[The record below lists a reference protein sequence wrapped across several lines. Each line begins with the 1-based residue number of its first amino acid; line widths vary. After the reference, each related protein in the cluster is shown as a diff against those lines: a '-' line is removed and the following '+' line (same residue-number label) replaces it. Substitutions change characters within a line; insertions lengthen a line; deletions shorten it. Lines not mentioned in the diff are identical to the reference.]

1 MNKKSKE
8 QEIILENDK
17 HENIFIKG
25 YRTIKDLLAPASI
38 ERTSPDELKVENK
51 YVRTFVINGYPST
64 THIGFLTELFDTET
78 DIDTAIYIEP
88 ADDRE
93 AQAQLTKEISIAE
106 AQLMADTEKGK
117 ISNLTFL
124 QAKRDKLVAQRERLE
139 QNTENMFYVQV
150 IGAMYSDSLKELNKN
165 MQKLDNRLIGSRI
178 KMMPL
183 YLRQDDG
190 YKSSLPY
197 GRTYINDYARN
208 INTGALTGMF
218 PFYNAEISHPGGTF
232 MGINQ
237 STATAI
243 FLDWYNKSLLNN
255 ANGFVFGTSGSGKTY
270 FVSLLTL
277 RSAIIDGVRTVV
289 IDAEGE
295 YGKVTNAVGGIVI
308 KFEPT
313 EKFKLNCFD
322 IEAEPVID
330 DLGNNTGE
338 VIVDIKSKAADILNL
353 IAVMSQGTMT
363 PDIQSGVSEVIKSL
377 YTNIGITE
385 NPDSLYTQ
393 SERGVFNKETGE
405 YSFGKIKKKMPQM
418 TDFYNGLV
426 AYAKKRKDERFF
438 KLADTLKMFVEGGI
452 YDMFDCQT
460 TMNIDFDKAPVVS
473 FDVSKLEENL
483 LRPIGMYIAL
493 NWTWETFAKQH
504 VEVKKRILVDEAW
517 LLIRKSLKGSEYTG
531 LFLENTSTR
540 IRKRNGGLV
549 ISSQRYEV
557 FNESENGQ
565 AILTNSAVK
574 IFFKQESAN
583 IKGIQDTF
591 MMSAGERSY
600 LLGLQR
606 GEYLIKVNGQSSKGY
621 AYSFDFEDELIGNAE
636 LKKTG
641 YIEEDDDD
649 L

>member
-1 MNKKSKE
+1 MES
-8 QEIILENDK
+8 EI
-17 HENIFIKG
+17 
-25 YRTIKDLLAPASI
+25 Y
-38 ERTSPDELKVENK
+38 
-51 YVRTFVINGYPST
+51 
-64 THIGFLTELFDTET
+64 
-78 DIDTAIYIEP
+78 
-88 ADDRE
+88 
-93 AQAQLTKEISIAE
+93 
-106 AQLMADTEKGK
+106 
-117 ISNLTFL
+117 
-124 QAKRDKLVAQRERLE
+124 
-139 QNTENMFYVQV
+139 
-150 IGAMYSDSLKELNKN
+150 
-165 MQKLDNRLIGSRI
+165 
-178 KMMPL
+178 
-183 YLRQDDG
+183 
-190 YKSSLPY
+190 
-197 GRTYINDYARN
+197 DYARN

-405 YSFGKIKKKMPQM
+405 YSFGKIEDI
-418 TDFYNGLV
+418 TDKGYYTNSYHVDVREKIDIFS
-426 AYAKKRKDERFF
+426 KF
-438 KLADTLKMFVEGGI
+438 KFESVFQNISSGGAISYGEVPNMEKNLEALETVVKFI
-452 YDMFDCQT
+452 YDNIQYAEFNTKSDYCQQCGFSGEIIV
-460 TMNIDFDKAPVVS
+460 N
-473 FDVSKLEENL
+473 ENL
-483 LRPIGMYIAL
+483 EWECPNCHNTDRKTL
-493 NWTWETFAKQH
+493 N
-504 VEVKKRILVDEAW
+504 V
-517 LLIRKSLKGSEYTG
+517 
-531 LFLENTSTR
+531 N
-540 IRKRNGGLV
+540 RN
-549 ISSQRYEV
+549 Y
-557 FNESENGQ
+557 
-565 AILTNSAVK
+565 
-574 IFFKQESAN
+574 
-583 IKGIQDTF
+583 
-591 MMSAGERSY
+591 
-600 LLGLQR
+600 
-606 GEYLIKVNGQSSKGY
+606 
-621 AYSFDFEDELIGNAE
+621 
-636 LKKTG
+636 
-641 YIEEDDDD
+641 
-649 L
+649 